1 MSSSLRHVFL
11 RPSLTLNRWCTT
23 EAASLR
29 TGRCVV
35 SSQLHPHLLLE
46 ETDHEDIVPQ
56 GGTRVRSFVHSPN
69 LLPAGS
75 AGTNYTGIISA
86 SDIFPT
92 FCAIAGVALPSQAS
106 APNQLDGTATSNV

>member
-1 MSSSLRHVFL
+1 MILSPPHPLAFGNPVPNRKEV
-11 RPSLTLNRWCTT
+11 LTTK
-23 EAASLR
+23 AF
-29 TGRCVV
+29 
-35 SSQLHPHLLLE
+35 
-46 ETDHEDIVPQ
+46 VPQ

-92 FCAIAGVALPSQAS
+92 FCAIAGVPLPSQAS
-106 APNQLDGTATSNV
+106 APNQLDGMSTSTCDLRV

>member
-1 MSSSLRHVFL
+1 MFSHNTAPACCLSR
-11 RPSLTLNRWCTT
+11 LTTKAT
-23 EAASLR
+23 
-29 TGRCVV
+29 
-35 SSQLHPHLLLE
+35 H
-46 ETDHEDIVPQ
+46 VPQ

-92 FCAIAGVALPSQAS
+92 FCAIAGVPLPSQAS
-106 APNQLDGTATSNV
+106 APNQLDGKSNVNF